1 MKKTLFALLGL
12 ILFCACD
19 DQLCKISGTLTDP
32 VDTVR
37 LVDMDGAELDVAP
50 VKNGAFAL
58 QCDIDPNIGVS
69 IMRGEDYDPIEL
81 IPDSKKI
88 KVTVTDDATVVTG
101 SPLSQALQDFQQWA
115 MTTYFKYNDQ
125 LLELMEADDAEG
137 MKAVETEMKEEMAS
151 HCREVYTAHQS
162 DPLGLQAMG
171 LLMNFIDQEEF
182 IALYENADK
191 YIQDDA
197 NIGGYYEYLKSLPA
211 EEVITLLDNGEM
223 VTEDGV
229 FEDYVGAG
237 KYTLV
242 DFWASWCGPCRKE
255 TPNVV
260 AVFDKYRDKG
270 LVVIG
275 VPVNDKL
282 DATEQA
288 LKDLGIH
295 YPQVLDP
302 KAKLAERFHVTGI
315 PHIILFDPE
324 GNIVAEGLRENQ
336 IEEAIKKV
344 LK

>member
-1 MKKTLFALLGL
+1 MKKILFALVGL
-12 ILFCACD
+12 VLFYACD
-19 DQLCKISGTLTDP
+19 NKVCKISGTLTDP

-37 LVDMDGAELDVAP
+37 LVGMDGAELDVAP
-50 VKNGAFAL
+50 VKDGAFAL
-58 QCDIDPNIGVS
+58 KCDINPNTGVS
-69 IMRGEDYDPIEL
+69 ILRGDEYDPIAL

-88 KVTVTDDATVVTG
+88 KVTMTDDATVVTG
-101 SPLSQALQDFQQWA
+101 SALSQELQDLQQWA
-115 MTTYFKYNDQ
+115 MTTYLGYSDR
-125 LLELMEADDAEG
+125 LMALMDADDAEG

-182 IALYENADK
+182 IELYEKADK
-191 YIQDDA
+191 SIQDDA

-211 EEVITLLDNGEM
+211 EEVITLLDNGEI

-270 LVVIG
+270 LIVIG
-275 VPVNDKL
+275 VPVNDAL

-302 KAKLAERFHVTGI
+302 KAKLAEQFHVTGI
-315 PHIILFDPE
+315 PHILLFDPE
-324 GNIVAEGLRENQ
+324 GNIVAEGLREAQ

>member
-1 MKKTLFALLGL
+1 MKKILFVLVGL
-12 ILFCACD
+12 MLFCACN
-19 DQLCKISGTLTDP
+19 DQRCKISGTLTDP

-37 LVDMDGAELDVAP
+37 LVDMNGAELDVAP
-50 VKNGAFAL
+50 VKDGAFSL
-58 QCDIDPNIGVS
+58 QCVINPNTGVS
-69 IMRGEDYDPIEL
+69 ILRGEDYDPIAL
-81 IPDSKKI
+81 VPDAKKI
-88 KVTVTDDATVVTG
+88 KVTVSDDATVVTG

-115 MTTYFKYNDQ
+115 MTTYFGYNDR
-125 LLELMEADDAEG
+125 LMALMDADDNEG
-137 MKAVETEMKEEMAS
+137 MKALEAEMKEEMAS

-182 IALYENADK
+182 MELYEKADK
-191 YIQDDA
+191 SIQEDA
-197 NIGGYYEYLKSLPA
+197 EIGGYYEFLKSLPK
-211 EEVITLLDNGEM
+211 EEAIMLLENDEILEVQG
-223 VTEDGV
+223 T
-229 FEDYVGAG
+229 FEDYVGQG

-242 DFWASWCGPCRKE
+242 DFWASWCGPCRAE

-270 LVVIG
+270 LIVIG

-282 DATEQA
+282 DATKQA

-302 KAKLAERFHVTGI
+302 KAKLAEQFHVIGI